1 MSAQST
7 AAMTVPG
14 KGLAVGTHITGPPAQ
29 QPASQGLSTL
39 PLTEHEADVRDMSSS
54 TRRLTGVAGR
64 WSAANP
70 WTAIA
75 AWIGAVAVLMV
86 AGHLAGTLQLPY
98 GAQNVGPSGQAEQ
111 MIGRDFPRHAVEDVL
126 FDSPSLRIGD
136 PAYRAAIRDVLA
148 RIQATGRVTQVQSP
162 LDSRFANQISATRHA
177 ALLQF
182 RITGGVKDS
191 AVNVVPVLAAV
202 HAAAVRYPR
211 IQIAETGDASISK
224 AVNDTV
230 LTDLRRAE
238 ALSFPITLLVLLIA
252 FGALVAAVLPLGLA
266 TMSILAA
273 NGLVAFTSHLSGVT
287 EQATSVMLL
296 IGLAVGVDYSMF
308 YVKRQRE
315 ERAAGRPVLDAIEVA
330 AATSG
335 RSVLISGLTV
345 LLAMAGMFLTGS
357 KIFYGMGQ
365 ATMIVVAVAVV
376 GSLTLLPALLALLGD
391 KVDKG
396 QLRAVR
402 RLRRPAG
409 QSRVWGAILDRV
421 LARPAASAVAAG
433 TVLVVLALPALRL
446 HTATPGASDL
456 PQNAAALQTFN
467 RVQHVFPGGGSPAI
481 VVIEAPDVTSPA
493 VLAAG
498 AAFERAALASG
509 QMHQPITVI
518 PSPSLTAA
526 IIQVPL
532 AGTGEDA
539 ASVAALATLRDK
551 VIPATLGKVPGVRVA
566 VTGQTAGTS
575 DFNNLMRDRAPWVF
589 GFVLLL
595 AFMLLLV
602 SFRSLVIPAT
612 AVILNLLSVAAA
624 YGVIVAL
631 FQWGWGQA
639 ALGFTSEHAVAS
651 WLPLFLFVIL
661 FGLSMDYHV
670 FILSRIR
677 ESYDRTRRTDLA
689 VAHGIR
695 TTAGV
700 ITAAAVVMVF
710 VFLTFATLSMVQ
722 LKQMGVGLAV
732 AVLLDATLVRAVL
745 LPAAM
750 KMLGARNWYLPRWLG
765 WLPRISAATVPA
777 RPLQPAEQPP
787 AERVGASRA

>member
-1 MSAQST
+1 
-7 AAMTVPG
+7 
-14 KGLAVGTHITGPPAQ
+14 
-29 QPASQGLSTL
+29 
-39 PLTEHEADVRDMSSS
+39 MSSA
-54 TRRLTGVAGR
+54 RRVTGAAGR
-64 WSAANP
+64 WSATHP
-70 WTAIA
+70 WLAISI
-75 AWIGAVAVLMV
+75 WVGCVAVLLV
-86 AGHLAGTLQLPY
+86 TGHLAGTQQVDNT
-98 GAQNVGPSGQAEQ
+98 AFNVGQSARAEQ
-111 MIGRDFPRHAVEDVL
+111 MISRNFARHASEYVL
-126 FDSPSLRIGD
+126 FENRALRVGA
-136 PAYRAAIRDVLA
+136 PVYQAAIRDVQR
-148 RIQATGRVTQVQSP
+148 RIEATGRVTQVRSP
-162 LDSRFANQISATRHA
+162 LDPRFANQVSATRHA
-177 ALLQF
+177 ALLEFQ
-182 RITGGVKDS
+182 ITGAIKNAATTVI
-191 AVNVVPVLAAV
+191 PVLAAV
-202 HAAAVRYPR
+202 HASAAQYPQ
-211 IQIAETGDASISK
+211 IQIAETGDASVSK
-224 AVNDTV
+224 AVNDVV
-230 LTDLRRAE
+230 LTDMRRAE
-238 ALSFPITLLVLLIA
+238 ALSFPITLLILLIA
-252 FGALVAAVLPLGLA
+252 FGALVAAMLPLGLA
-266 TMSILAA
+266 IMAILAA
-273 NGLVAFTSHLSGVT
+273 SGLVAFTSHLSGVT

-315 ERAAGRPVLDAIEVA
+315 ERAAGRSALDAIEVA

-345 LLAMAGMFLTGS
+345 LLAMAGMYLTGS

-396 QLRAVR
+396 QLPVVS

-421 LARPAASAVAAG
+421 LARPALSAVAAG
-433 TVLVVLALPALRL
+433 LVLVVLALPVLRL

-456 PQNAAALQTFN
+456 PQNAPALQTYN

-481 VVIEAPDVTSPA
+481 VVVEARNVTSPA
-493 VLAAG
+493 VIAA
-498 AAFERAALASG
+498 AASFEKAALATG

-518 PSPSLTAA
+518 PNSSLTAA

-532 AGTGEDA
+532 AGSGEDA

-551 VIPATLGKVPGVRVA
+551 VIPQTLGKVPGIRAA
-566 VTGQTAGTS
+566 VTGETAGTA
-575 DFNNLMRDRAPWVF
+575 DFNALMSSRAVWVF

-595 AFMLLLV
+595 AFVLLLI

-631 FQWGWGQA
+631 FQWGWGQS
-639 ALGFTSEHAVAS
+639 ALSFTSEHAVAS

-677 ESYDRTRRTDLA
+677 ESYDRTRQTEAA
-689 VAHGIR
+689 VAHGVK

-710 VFLTFATLSMVQ
+710 VFLTFATLSMVS
-722 LKQMGVGLAV
+722 LKEMGVGLAV

-745 LPAAM
+745 LPAVM
-750 KMLGARNWYLPRWLG
+750 TMLGRRNWYLPRWLG
-765 WLPRISAATVPA
+765 WLPQVSSVEVPPSA
-777 RPLQPAEQPP
+777 PAESAP
-787 AERVGASRA
+787 AERSLAERDALVS